1 MDFSKSNRRAGAF
14 TLVEL
19 LTVISIIAILAALLL
34 PAVSRSQLR
43 AKRVWCESN
52 LRQIGIAFHSFAHD
66 HNSKFPMEVSMNDGG
81 SQEFVQN
88 GYLVNGPF
96 YFAFRHFQTLSTILV
111 TPKILI
117 CPADT
122 RLPAGNFS
130 ALQNANVSYFVGV
143 DADYFKPVSI
153 LAGDGNLA
161 ASPQRPTILRSE
173 AGVRLQWTRELHQFK
188 GNVLFADGHVE
199 EWGGSASGASVA
211 NAGNFVLPSINPNAK
226 PSGSNPSH
234 ATPSP
239 SFSPVNSGAGGSFNS
254 DAPAR
259 PAMQPAAASTN
270 RPESHPAAPAKN
282 HLAAGT
288 ISPAQIQMQL
298 TNSITEK
305 ISVATNRQVG
315 GVSTPDEDDSTMSP
329 FDRQIAKFLRGLFG
343 WSYLLLLLLLLLFL
357 AFQIRQWSRKTDR
370 KDKRR

>member
-34 PAVSRSQLR
+34 PAVSRSQMR

-88 GYLVNGPF
+88 GYLINGPF

-143 DADYFKPVSI
+143 DANYFKPVSI

-211 NAGNFVLPSINPNAK
+211 NAGNFVLPSINPN
-226 PSGSNPSH
+226 GNPAP

-239 SFSPVNSGAGGSFNS
+239 SFSPVNSDSS
-254 DAPAR
+254 APAR
-259 PAMQPAAASTN
+259 PMMQPAVALTN
-270 RPESHPAAPAKN
+270 RLESHPAALAKN

-298 TNSITEK
+298 PNNLAEK
-305 ISVATNRQVG
+305 ISVTTNPQVG
-315 GVSTPDEDDSTMSP
+315 GVSIPDEDDSTMSP

-343 WSYLLLLLLLLLFL
+343 WSYLLLLLLLFLFL
-357 AFQIRQWSRKTDR
+357 AFQIWQWSRKTDR

>member
-1 MDFSKSNRRAGAF
+1 MDFSKSNRRASAF

-34 PAVSRSQLR
+34 PVVSRSQLR

-96 YFAFRHFQTLSTILV
+96 YFAFRHFQTLSNILV

-122 RLPAGNFS
+122 RLPAGNFG

-211 NAGNFVLPSINPNAK
+211 NAGNFVLPSIYPDVNP
-226 PSGSNPSH
+226 SSSNPST

-239 SFSPVNSGAGGSFNS
+239 SFSPVNSGAGGSSNS
-254 DAPAR
+254 DDPAR

-270 RPESHPAAPAKN
+270 RPESQPTAPTKK
-282 HLAAGT
+282 HTPAGT

-298 TNSITEK
+298 TNSVTEK

-329 FDRQIAKFLRGLFG
+329 FDRQIAKFLRSLFG

-357 AFQIRQWSRKTDR
+357 AFQIRQWTRKTDR
-370 KDKRR
+370 KDKWR

>member
-1 MDFSKSNRRAGAF
+1 MDFSKSNRRASAF

-34 PAVSRSQLR
+34 PVVSRSQLR

-96 YFAFRHFQTLSTILV
+96 YFAFRHFQTLSNILV

-122 RLPAGNFS
+122 RLPAGNFG

-173 AGVRLQWTRELHQFK
+173 AGGRLQWTRELHQFK

-211 NAGNFVLPSINPNAK
+211 NAGNFVLPSIYPDVNP
-226 PSGSNPSH
+226 SSSNPST

-239 SFSPVNSGAGGSFNS
+239 SFSPVNSGAGGSSNS
-254 DAPAR
+254 DDPAR

-270 RPESHPAAPAKN
+270 RPESQPAAPAKN

-298 TNSITEK
+298 TNSVTEK

-357 AFQIRQWSRKTDR
+357 AFQIRQWTRKTDR
-370 KDKRR
+370 KDKWR